1 MSSSKT
7 IKLDGHTNSRGKV
20 CVVCLGKS
28 KFKLTPN
35 LISQLNQFT
44 QIFDKIS
51 SDDERAP
58 SAICGACRHLLQDK
72 VKGKGQNKTFKFPL
86 DFRVESNVIIVEKS
100 EGACVCTICK
110 IASGLDGV
118 FSKTNQPKNSGP
130 KKSSKVESK
139 KLCDECLGVFSPG
152 ISHVCNDH
160 TTLENLKLFL
170 QRKLRVLPKE
180 LENYQ
185 FYMGQNYQ

>member
-20 CVVCLGKS
+20 CVVCLEKS

-51 SDDERAP
+51 PDDERVP
-58 SAICGACRHLLQDK
+58 SAICGACR
-72 VKGKGQNKTFKFPL
+72 GQNKTFKLPL
-86 DFRVESNVIIVEKS
+86 DFSFESNVIIVEKS

-152 ISHVCNDH
+152 ISHVCNLL
-160 TTLENLKLFL
+160 TN
-170 QRKLRVLPKE
+170 
-180 LENYQ
+180 
-185 FYMGQNYQ
+185 